1 MDARSLRDVTTPTP
15 MDTVDDTGDGSHVY
29 DVTRRRRRLGT
40 TVAKARRAAAQRAVV
55 DVFDADD
62 SDDAGP
68 RGAAANDDDDDDGAD
83 DHHAG
88 GGAHGFV
95 REVPGA
101 SNGLEEAVLAA
112 LRGVS
117 LGEAAE
123 RAGVASM
130 VRMRRDG
137 TREVDEAAVRA
148 VTEAA
153 LDAASEEKLKVL
165 ERMDARNVRG
175 MASDSIQGAFQRA
188 VFAKKLHDAVARR
201 VAVEVERRAKSDL
214 QIARRRAQERDL
226 EGKNTMKDALER
238 QRENPHKPWFLLENP
253 KDEFLRMKKR
263 SMLEEEAKEA
273 GKKLDASSLELW
285 TTPESM
291 VPEPV
296 PDPRDDSILGTVK
309 KCFYAVQSHPRPIQ
323 KVLDYLLGYSP
334 SIDAEDLEEIAAYA
348 KGLPVSRG
356 KLPKQIAHAYAA
368 NLDKLLGERD
378 KVALKTL
385 IEDVKDEWSSH
396 IRAGADAVK
405 QLESTPLDSA
415 ENIRTQNRDS
425 WLRAMFP
432 SIDWP
437 TRNEK
442 NYKFMESLRELH
454 GASSTSGVGAVAS
467 KPVPLAVARATLA
480 STTKALEASEK
491 VSIDS
496 GGRKLHFTKDGI
508 PIVAPAGYFPKTD
521 NLDMKSIRAAAVEVE
536 KRLERRSVADE

>member
-1 MDARSLRDVTTPTP
+1 
-15 MDTVDDTGDGSHVY
+15 MDTVDDDDDDTGGGSRVN
-29 DVTRRRRRLGT
+29 VTRRRLGT
-40 TVAKARRAAAQRAVV
+40 VATARRAAAAAQRAGV
-55 DVFDADD
+55 DVFDADADD
-62 SDDAGP
+62 SGP
-68 RGAAANDDDDDDGAD
+68 RGGADDVASDDGAD
-83 DHHAG
+83 DDRGGG
-88 GGAHGFV
+88 GGAGFV

-214 QIARRRAQERDL
+214 QIARRRAQEHDL

-273 GKKLDASSLELW
+273 GKKLDASALERW

-291 VPEPV
+291 VPETV

-334 SIDAEDLEEIAAYA
+334 SIDAEDLEEITAYA

-415 ENIRTQNRDS
+415 EDIRTQNRDS

-496 GGRKLHFTKDGI
+496 GGRKLHFTTDGV

-521 NLDMKSIRAAAVEVE
+521 NLDMKSIRAAAMEVE
-536 KRLERRSVADE
+536 KRLERRSVAD

>member
-1 MDARSLRDVTTPTP
+1 MMRRRTTT
-15 MDTVDDTGDGSHVY
+15 TGDDETGVGGLGSVG
-29 DVTRRRRRLGT
+29 VRQRLGT
-40 TVAKARRAAAQRAVV
+40 VATARRAAAATATTTGA
-55 DVFDADD
+55 FDDRRE
-62 SDDAGP
+62 SEGGP
-68 RGAAANDDDDDDGAD
+68 RGRAARDAVDDDAVDDADDDDDRES
-83 DHHAG
+83 
-88 GGAHGFV
+88 GFV

-123 RAGVASM
+123 RAGVTSM

-175 MASDSIQGAFQRA
+175 MATDSIQGAFQRA

-214 QIARRRAQERDL
+214 QMARRRAQEEDL
-226 EGKNTMKDALER
+226 KGKDTMKDALER

-273 GKKLDASSLELW
+273 GKKLDASALELW

-291 VPEPV
+291 IPEPV

-334 SIDAEDLEEIAAYA
+334 SIDAEDLEEIAAYT

-415 ENIRTQNRDS
+415 EDIRTQNRDS

-432 SIDWP
+432 NIDWP
-437 TRNEK
+437 MRNEK

-454 GASSTSGVGAVAS
+454 GASSTSGVGAVTS
-467 KPVPLAVARATLA
+467 KPVPLAVARETLA
-480 STTKALEASEK
+480 STTKASEASEK

-536 KRLERRSVADE
+536 KRLERRSVAD